1 MSSLKPQAPKNATV
15 ILSLVL
21 VLLGLFG
28 SKIIPGIAGVADYFV
43 LGAYVLLLLA
53 VYIKGL

>member
-28 SKIIPGIAGVADYFV
+28 SKLIPGLAGVEDYFV
-43 LGAYVLLLLA
+43 LGGYVLLLLA

>member
-28 SKIIPGIAGVADYFV
+28 SKIIPGIAGVEDYFV